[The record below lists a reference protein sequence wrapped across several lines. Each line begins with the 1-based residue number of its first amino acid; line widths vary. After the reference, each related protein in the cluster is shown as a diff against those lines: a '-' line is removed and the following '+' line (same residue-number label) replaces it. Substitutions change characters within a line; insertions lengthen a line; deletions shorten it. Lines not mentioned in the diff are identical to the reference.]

1 MPRIYLDNAATSWPK
16 PESVYVAVDQ
26 TQRDIGVSAARGGYS
41 SSSQAGKIVKRTRQS
56 VAALIGADDPSRVA
70 FTGGCTDS
78 LSTAIL
84 GYLKQGDHAITTAV
98 DHNSVLRPLMHLRDA
113 GVIELTVVGCD
124 GEGLVKASAVANAI
138 TPQTA
143 LVAATHASNVLGTIQ
158 PVEEIGEI
166 CAAKKVAFLLDAAQ
180 TLGHLPVDVK
190 NINCQFLAC
199 AGHKGLL
206 GPLGTGVLYVGAS
219 VAERLTPLRFGGT
232 GSERVDQGQP
242 TTMPAMLEAGSLN
255 VPAIAGLGAGIEF
268 LASAEG
274 HAGIQRSKQLAIKTV
289 TALSK
294 IEGVRGFGPKPD
306 TGRMPVIAFSVDGY
320 DSATV
325 AGILDSSFQIQTRSG
340 FHCSPLLHQ
349 SLGTDVDG
357 LVRISIGHFNTA
369 EQIDIAVA
377 AIGEIAAG

>member
-1 MPRIYLDNAATSWPK
+1 MPT
-16 PESVYVAVDQ
+16 
-26 TQRDIGVSAARGGYS
+26 
-41 SSSQAGKIVKRTRQS
+41 
-56 VAALIGADDPSRVA
+56 
-70 FTGGCTDS
+70 
-78 LSTAIL
+78 
-84 GYLKQGDHAITTAV
+84 
-98 DHNSVLRPLMHLRDA
+98 
-113 GVIELTVVGCD
+113 
-124 GEGLVKASAVANAI
+124 
-138 TPQTA
+138 
-143 LVAATHASNVLGTIQ
+143 
-158 PVEEIGEI
+158 
-166 CAAKKVAFLLDAAQ
+166 
-180 TLGHLPVDVK
+180 
-190 NINCQFLAC
+190 
-199 AGHKGLL
+199 
-206 GPLGTGVLYVGAS
+206 
-219 VAERLTPLRFGGT
+219 
-232 GSERVDQGQP
+232 
-242 TTMPAMLEAGSLN
+242 MLEAGSLN

-274 HAGIQRSKQLAIKTV
+274 RAGIQRSKQLAIKTV